1 MRISRIER
9 NIGPKINGH
18 VQRVTYNSN
27 DGKLIQI
34 GETLEHGH
42 VTFRET
48 IEKGFNYFKRSFE
61 SFRKDG
67 SPIEGSKFTEEVIG
81 EEANSKKIRNFGVI
95 G

>member
-1 MRISRIER
+1 MRISKIER
-9 NIGPKINGH
+9 NIGPKVNGH
-18 VQRVTYNSN
+18 VQRVVHDIKDN
-27 DGKLIQI
+27 KLIQT
-34 GETLEHGH
+34 GETLEHGR

-67 SPIEGSKFTEEVIG
+67 SPIDGSKFTEEIIG
-81 EEANSKKIRNFGVI
+81 EEANSKNIRKFGVI